1 MQFLFYYFV
10 CFLAIFLFI
19 KIFIWK
25 DLVGYLVSLHKL
37 SPSKTPRL
45 LVYMISLIKTFIH
58 AVLLNAVLLKS
69 RKNYLYFLEGLIWEL
84 KLVETFD
91 LCLMSPIFSMSLP
104 ARRKRRRLG
113 WTLLG
118 MLKSCVCFVKRFS
131 LFDMKKII
139 IIIWFEMRNYFAV
152 YILT

>member
-19 KIFIWK
+19 KILFWK
-25 DLVGYLVSLHKL
+25 DLVGYLVSLHEL

-45 LVYMISLIKTFIH
+45 LVYFISLIKTFIH

-69 RKNYLYFLEGLIWEL
+69 QKTTYIFLEGLIWEL

-118 MLKSCVCFVKRFS
+118 MLKSCICFMKCSS
-131 LFDMKKII
+131 LSDMKN
-139 IIIWFEMRNYFAV
+139 F
-152 YILT
+152 